1 MKTGNI
7 GEVENVAKRIHRE
20 SVTDTTRE
28 KPVTKQ
34 MLKEIWHWDG
44 SHLDEVCE

>member
-1 MKTGNI
+1 MKEALVKSGSLT
-7 GEVENVAKRIHRE
+7 ECEHVARKLCQE

-34 MLKEIWHWDG
+34 MLKEIYHWD
-44 SHLDEVCE
+44 ECP